1 MSIIRIAAI
10 EEQLAARS
18 DAKSLFDIVR
28 KKHVAATPEERVR
41 QLFLRYLIEQK
52 NFPRAWL
59 AVEASLSV
67 NRLLKRCDILVYKE
81 GVPVMIAECKS
92 PLVKIDQSVLEQ
104 AARYNLTLKV
114 PYLVV
119 TNGLITLCSRVDLQ
133 KGTVEFLNEMPD
145 YARLRAAGS
154 GL

>member
-1 MSIIRIAAI
+1 M
-10 EEQLAARS
+10 
-18 DAKSLFDIVR
+18 
-28 KKHVAATPEERVR
+28 
-41 QLFLRYLIEQK
+41 
-52 NFPRAWL
+52 
-59 AVEASLSV
+59 EASLSV